1 MPEGSVSLLQNMR
14 EHRKDAEVIFTKFTQ
29 DKIGMRVMRFVFM
42 KEKMQS
48 IIISV

>member
-1 MPEGSVSLLQNMR
+1 MPEGSVSLLQNL
-14 EHRKDAEVIFTKFTQ
+14 RKI
-29 DKIGMRVMRFVFM
+29 KIGMRVMRFVFM

>member
-29 DKIGMRVMRFVFM
+29 DKNRYEGYAFCFG
-42 KEKMQS
+42 
-48 IIISV
+48 